1 MSAFLVRQIKDNY
14 SNFKNFEQSRTRMS
28 SEQKSNTAVSEVY
41 PPKGRFELLHN
52 IVAGPDSSL
61 CVGTAQLEKSGEA
74 SDTSS
79 T

>member
-1 MSAFLVRQIKDNY
+1 
-14 SNFKNFEQSRTRMS
+14 MS